1 MLGQGLEILGLR
13 VLARAGRQ
21 GHETAIPAADD
32 WEENSIKLLEPA
44 HVE

>member
-1 MLGQGLEILGLR
+1 MGLR
-13 VLARAGRQ
+13 VLARIGRQ

-32 WEENSIKLLEPA
+32 WEENRVKLLEPA